1 MTGPE
6 EHPPRLR
13 APARVAEAAI
23 RQRLAS
29 GESLLG
35 RQPRDWDALHR
46 LTRDYQAWSGENRDL
61 LRSLYV
67 TEGPCSEY
75 SAFHG
80 RPAPTDDGLEGQ
92 VEGLK
97 RDIITKLS
105 RLGAILWRTITAIH
119 GVEPGAGVSRRPDDR
134 VLLVHA
140 PADGHREDA
149 ERLLTALGLQVVT
162 DDLGAGERGPEP
174 EAAPAAYAV
183 VLLPGTAPPPL
194 LLRLGYLLGSL
205 GRTSVTVL
213 RAEPPPAGIDL
224 AGLPCIALDA
234 GGAWKLLLARELRRA
249 GLRVD
254 AVRGFGES

>member
-6 EHPPRLR
+6 EQPPRLR
-13 APARVAEAAI
+13 VPARTAEAAI

-35 RQPRDWDALHR
+35 RQPRDWEALHG
-46 LTRDYQAWSGENRDL
+46 LTRDYQQWSGENRDL
-61 LRSLYV
+61 LRSLYL
-67 TEGPCSEY
+67 TEEPCSEY

-80 RPAPTDDGLEGQ
+80 QPASADDGLEGQ
-92 VEGLK
+92 IEGLK
-97 RDIITKLS
+97 GDIITKLS

-119 GVEPGAGVSRRPDDR
+119 GVEAGAGVSLRPDDR

-140 PADGHREDA
+140 PGDGHREDV
-149 ERLLTALGLQVVT
+149 ERLLRALGLQVVT
-162 DDLGAGERGPEP
+162 DETGGDEPGPDSGTQVG
-174 EAAPAAYAV
+174 YAV
-183 VLLPGTAPPPL
+183 VVLPVTAPPRL
-194 LLRLGYLLGSL
+194 VLRLGCLLGSL

-213 RAEPPPAGIDL
+213 RVDPPPAGVDL
-224 AGLPCIALDA
+224 PGLPCVSLDE

-254 AVRGFGES
+254 TVRGFAES